1 MMFLSSGRGARASSP
16 PVQNTFQ
23 EVFQGRLLTRRA
35 SRDTGLQG
43 AVRRSFRLGSH
54 RETDPRLELGRNFS
68 PVQSHQG
75 KGESALQGA
84 ARPGESHQTFAASVR
99 KPREKP
105 HQTQKQ
111 PESQV
116 AIPGL
121 GADNGLSSSPPPQP
135 NNTAASTNP
144 PPALRQFIAFLQSLP
159 NGNLKIPAGEA
170 PAVAAF
176 LRSAGLPQEEVA
188 RLLPAGG
195 SLEKSLSA
203 ADLEAAWQRYQE
215 MGSSPGPQATSG
227 QSLGK
232 TDLPPENLATPAQS
246 LGGANLPPE
255 AHELIQSPE
264 YQRLWERLTLPESM
278 LPILRLALARLGG
291 SPEQLAQLEEA
302 AQANG
307 IPLARVWQILQK
319 RPDSLTL
326 NEPSNKGQSSP
337 GEDFS
342 QSAII
347 GKHPVRGEEVEE
359 WRQVLLKA
367 GLTPEVVEKLLGRV
381 TPANQEELK
390 TALLALAP
398 PGEQPPTAAEPKPLY
413 LPGNLTLRP
422 FLWQDQAGGD
432 QPHLNGNTAGE
443 KQPGAPAELTS
454 SLPAGSP
461 GEAFGP
467 PAFPIE
473 LQALTPGEPSSGAPL
488 SNTLP
493 AWRFLAPEVRESLW
507 SQLRSGI
514 ISNLVPGESQVS
526 LSLNPPELGQ
536 IQLTL
541 RLSGQEL
548 AVTAVATRPEVA
560 EMATFGVQQLLQ
572 ALAQQGLVLTQF
584 QVRLQDQ
591 PARQPTPVLAGARE
605 KGSEPGERSPT
616 SSRRRSGEVDCF
628 V

>member
-1 MMFLSSGRGARASSP
+1 MMFLSSGRGARASSA
-16 PVQNTFQ
+16 PVRNTFQ
-23 EVFQGRLLTRRA
+23 EVFQGRLQTRRT
-35 SRDTGLQG
+35 SLDTGLQG
-43 AVRRSFRLGSH
+43 AVRRSCRLGSH
-54 RETDPRLELGRNFS
+54 RETDPRLGLGRNFS
-68 PVQSHQG
+68 TVQSHQG
-75 KGESALQGA
+75 KGEPVLEGA
-84 ARPGESHQTFAASVR
+84 ARPGESHHTFAASVK
-99 KPREKP
+99 KPREEP
-105 HQTQKQ
+105 HQTQKR
-111 PESQV
+111 PESQA

-121 GADNGLSSSPPPQP
+121 GADNGLYSSPPLQP
-135 NNTAASTNP
+135 NNTAASANP
-144 PPALRQFIAFLQSLP
+144 PQALRDFIAFLQSLP
-159 NGNLKIPAGEA
+159 NGTLRIPAGEA

-176 LRSAGLPQEEVA
+176 LRSAGLPQEEVE
-188 RLLPAGG
+188 RLLPAAG

-203 ADLEAAWQRYQE
+203 ADLEAAWQRCQGL
-215 MGSSPGPQATSG
+215 GSSPGTQATPG
-227 QSLGK
+227 
-232 TDLPPENLATPAQS
+232 QS
-246 LGGANLPPE
+246 LGGADLPPE
-255 AHELIQSPE
+255 AQELIQSPE

-302 AQANG
+302 TQANG
-307 IPLARVWQILQK
+307 IPLTRVWQILQK

-337 GEDFS
+337 GEDSS

-347 GKHPVRGEEVEE
+347 GKRSVRGEEVEE

-367 GLTPEVVEKLLGRV
+367 GLKPELVEKLLGRV
-381 TPANQEELK
+381 TPATQEELK

-398 PGEQPPTAAEPKPLY
+398 PAEQPPTVAEPKPLY

-422 FLWQDQAGGD
+422 FLWQDQARGD

-443 KQPGAPAELTS
+443 KQPGAPAELTA

-473 LQALTPGEPSSGAPL
+473 LQALTQGEPSNGAPL

-507 SQLRSGI
+507 GQLRSGI

-560 EMATFGVQQLLQ
+560 ELATFGVQQLLQ

-616 SSRRRSGEVDCF
+616 SSRRRSGEVDRF